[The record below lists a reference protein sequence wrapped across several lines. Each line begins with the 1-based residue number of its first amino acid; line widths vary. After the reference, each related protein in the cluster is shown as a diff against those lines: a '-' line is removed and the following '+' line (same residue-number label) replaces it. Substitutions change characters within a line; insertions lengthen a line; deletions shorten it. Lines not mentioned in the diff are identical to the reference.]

1 MSINN
6 LYIFLFIFFIILIIA
21 YIFGMGMINLI
32 DSRLNNLNKNHSYI
46 EEYFSN
52 NLKNKEEKIEK
63 KQNYENYE
71 NSQKIE
77 NFENSQK
84 INKEK
89 KETFHTNFDK
99 EFYQN
104 MYKDAKI
111 EGYINEVQE
120 KDFQSWEIE
129 KKNQQVC
136 QEEHEHQKDG
146 SSTKCS
152 YGVTNYADPC
162 DLSPID
168 LKIFMLNYPSN
179 MTLQDYINWLYCF
192 KNKENELPYNH
203 LKNLKKLQM
212 GKELIEEQGVLP
224 PPSYYYPALNSKDYF
239 DRLYN
244 NENEIIV
251 APSLNS
257 TTNVM
262 MPFNYDEFSEF
273 SQNFDVKG
281 LTGELR
287 NDDIGL
293 KKNIHKLHDF
303 VAPKDLNR
311 SEIDDQYN
319 SFRWKKVEN

>member
-1 MSINN
+1 MS
-6 LYIFLFIFFIILIIA
+6 
-21 YIFGMGMINLI
+21 MINLI
-32 DSRLNNLNKNHSYI
+32 DSRLNNLDKNKNNLYI

-52 NLKNKEEKIEK
+52 NLKN
-63 KQNYENYE
+63 N
-71 NSQKIE
+71 E
-77 NFENSQK
+77 NFNNKETRNENFN
-84 INKEK
+84 NKEK
-89 KETFHTNFDK
+89 IVQKEQKEQKEQKNIKKIESFRTNFDK

-111 EGYINEVQE
+111 EGFISEPDKSFV
-120 KDFQSWEIE
+120 SWEIE
-129 KKNQQVC
+129 KKNPQVC
-136 QEEHEHQKDG
+136 QLDHEHQKDG
-146 SSTKCS
+146 SNTKCS

-162 DLSPID
+162 DISPID
-168 LKIFMLNYPSN
+168 LKIFMLNYPTN

-192 KNKENELPYNH
+192 KDKEDELPYNH
-203 LKNLKKLQM
+203 LKNLKKLKM
-212 GKELIEEQGVLP
+212 GMELIEEHGILP
-224 PPSYYYPALNSKDYF
+224 PPSYYYPSLNSKDYF

-251 APSLNS
+251 APPLNS
-257 TTNVM
+257 ITSSM
-262 MPFNYDEFSEF
+262 MPFNYDEYSEF

-287 NDDIGL
+287 NNDIGL

>member
-1 MSINN
+1 
-6 LYIFLFIFFIILIIA
+6 
-21 YIFGMGMINLI
+21 MGMINLI

-63 KQNYENYE
+63 QQNYENYE
-71 NSQKIE
+71 NSDKIE

-89 KETFHTNFDK
+89 KENFHTNFDK
-99 EFYQN
+99 EFYKN

-111 EGYINEVQE
+111 EGYVNEVPE
-120 KDFQSWEIE
+120 RDFQSWEIE
-129 KKNQQVC
+129 KKSQQVC
-136 QEEHEHQKDG
+136 QEDHEHQKDG

-192 KNKENELPYNH
+192 KNKEDELPYNH

-212 GKELIEEQGVLP
+212 GKELIEEHGVLP

-262 MPFNYDEFSEF
+262 MPFNYDEYSEF

-281 LTGELR
+281 STGELR